1 MERFPEEVQ
10 ELVKQL
16 KSAGMAI
23 DENNPQQ
30 ILQVRLPPQKARI
43 LYIGHDPSK
52 GLIFEGVSFP
62 QCVCSQ
68 GFAVSFPSRF
78 TEKIRKQWYFKRS

>member
-30 ILQVRLPPQKARI
+30 ILQVRLP
-43 LYIGHDPSK
+43 L
-52 GLIFEGVSFP
+52 
-62 QCVCSQ
+62 
-68 GFAVSFPSRF
+68 
-78 TEKIRKQWYFKRS
+78 